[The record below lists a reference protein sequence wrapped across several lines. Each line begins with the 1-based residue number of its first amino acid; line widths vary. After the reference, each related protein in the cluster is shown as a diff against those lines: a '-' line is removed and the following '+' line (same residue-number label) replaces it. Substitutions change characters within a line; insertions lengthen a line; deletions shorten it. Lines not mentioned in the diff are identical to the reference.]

1 MIRLYHVYKRYSND
15 IIALYDITFQI
26 KKGAFFFITGPS
38 GAGKTTLLRLLF
50 CEERP
55 TEGEILIDGRNI
67 SRLPKA
73 FIPHIR
79 RDIGVVF
86 QDFKLIPDWTVYDNV
101 AFVLEVIGTP
111 RSDIR
116 KRTIKAL
123 GKVGLQHKI
132 GKKPPAL
139 SGGEQQR
146 VAIARALVKEPKIL
160 LADEPTG
167 NLDPDTAFEVMEVF
181 KEVNVMGT
189 TVVVA
194 THDRTLISRY
204 SGEVIAINKGRIED
218 LRCGITL

>member
-1 MIRLYHVYKRYSND
+1 MIKLYHVHKRYSDD
-15 IIALYDITFQI
+15 ITALYDITFQV
-26 KKGAFFFITGPS
+26 KKGDFFFITGPS

-50 CEERP
+50 YEEKP
-55 TEGEILIDGRNI
+55 TEGQILIDGRNL

-73 FIPHIR
+73 FIPYLR
-79 RDIGVVF
+79 RSIGVVF
-86 QDFKLIPDWTVYDNV
+86 QDFKLIPNWTVYDNV

-116 KRTIKAL
+116 KRTIKTL
-123 GKVGLQHKI
+123 GMVGLQHKI
-132 GKKPPAL
+132 GKTPSAL

-167 NLDPDTAFEVMEVF
+167 NLDPDMAFEIMELF
-181 KEVNVMGT
+181 KEVNVRGT

-194 THDRTLISRY
+194 THDRTLVSRY
-204 SGEVIAINKGRIED
+204 GGKVIAINKGRMV
-218 LRCGITL
+218 G